1 MPSKYDFYAD
11 DFLRTILSEVKTIAL
26 VGLSANPAR
35 PSHYVFEFLQ
45 RHGYKMVGVNPG
57 IAGKELLGTLVYG
70 RLADIPFPV
79 DMIDIF
85 RNSAA
90 AAEVVDEALALAP
103 KPRVIWMQLDV
114 RHDEAAQ
121 KAEAQN
127 LKVVMNRCPKIEYS
141 RLMKD
146 LPVKGLPAKDLPG
159 RE

>member
-1 MPSKYDFYAD
+1 MLASRHDFYAD
-11 DFLRTILSEVKTIAL
+11 DFLRAILTEVRTIAL
-26 VGLSANPAR
+26 VGLSARPTR

-57 IAGKELLGTLVYG
+57 LAGKELLGTEVYG
-70 RLADIPFPV
+70 RLADIPFPI
-79 DMIDIF
+79 DMVDIF

-90 AAEVVDEALALAP
+90 AGGVVDEALALAP
-103 KPRVIWMQLDV
+103 KPKVIWMQLDV

-146 LPVKGLPAKDLPG
+146 LLG
-159 RE
+159 RG